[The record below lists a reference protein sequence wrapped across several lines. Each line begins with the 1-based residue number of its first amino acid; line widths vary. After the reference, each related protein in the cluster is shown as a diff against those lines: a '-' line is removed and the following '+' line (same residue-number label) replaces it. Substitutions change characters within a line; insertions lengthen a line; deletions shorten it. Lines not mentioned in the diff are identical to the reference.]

1 MSEDLIKGLNEP
13 NLDLNKIKD
22 LLASG
27 KKIAIVA
34 ARFNANLVDQMIGGA
49 LTQLQDLGFDKSQ
62 VDIFRVPGAFEL
74 PLIVKKCAV
83 SKKYAGIIAFGVVI
97 KGDTDHYNYIC
108 TESTRGLM
116 KVMLKEQVP
125 VAMGVLT
132 TDNLQQARQRAE
144 IKQENKGAEVTRSLL
159 EMIDLTS
166 KF

>member
-1 MSEDLIKGLNEP
+1 MSEDLIKGLDEP
-13 NLDLNKIKD
+13 DLDLNKIKN

-27 KKIAIVA
+27 QKISIVA
-34 ARFNANLVDQMIGGA
+34 ARFNANLVNQMVNGA
-49 LTQLQDLGFDKSQ
+49 LAQLQDLGIDKNQ
-62 VDIFRVPGAFEL
+62 IDIFRVPGAFEL
-74 PLIVKKCAV
+74 PFITKKCAV

-132 TDNLQQARQRAE
+132 TNNLQQAQQRAE
-144 IKQENKGAEVTRSLL
+144 VKQENKGAEVTRSLL

>member
-1 MSEDLIKGLNEP
+1 MSKDLIKGLDEP
-13 NLDLNKIKD
+13 NLDLNKIRS

-27 KKIAIVA
+27 QKIAIVA
-34 ARFNANLVDQMIGGA
+34 ARFNANLVNQMVNGA
-49 LTQLQDLGFDKSQ
+49 LAQLQDLGINKSQ

-74 PLIVKKCAV
+74 PLIAKKCAA

-132 TDNLQQARQRAE
+132 TDNLQQAQQRAE

>member
-22 LLASG
+22 VLSGG

-34 ARFNANLVDQMIGGA
+34 ARFNANLVDQMIKGA

-74 PLIVKKCAV
+74 PLITKKCAS

-132 TDNLQQARQRAE
+132 TNNLQQAQQRAE